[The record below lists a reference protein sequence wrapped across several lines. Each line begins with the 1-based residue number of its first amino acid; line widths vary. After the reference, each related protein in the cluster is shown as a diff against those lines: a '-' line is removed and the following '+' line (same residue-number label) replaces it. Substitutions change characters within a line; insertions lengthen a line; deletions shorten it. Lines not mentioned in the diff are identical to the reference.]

1 MLVFSAGKGDADSL
15 SPENSRALATKMHG
29 LEKSKGM
36 SYHPLTK
43 SVNYPNS
50 TKNMQYKVAMHV
62 QDVKE

>member
-1 MLVFSAGKGDADSL
+1 MVIGVKVLAFSAGKGDADSL
-15 SPENSRALATKMHG
+15 SVENSRALATKMHG
-29 LEKSKGM
+29 LEKS
-36 SYHPLTK
+36 K